1 MISTYMLLH
10 LLHDCVGQGGTAP
23 NQEQFRHELAALRV
37 QLAKAVQAGD
47 IAHAYDAQDAQTAVD
62 RAIERSNIL
71 RIQIPS
77 ILSFEP
83 LRLQRPRISM
93 RTHCSILILTA
104 TFVVLLWNL
113 HASAP
118 TSRSSLTNRSRLTLM
133 RPPWSRD
140 RLALRAGAARLCRHA
155 SDQAR
160 FTSGNVFR
168 LHCRRLVHLRDCTTH
183 VLRGY
188 RHRGGGADYGGEDE
202 AASCLFTALKNW
214 ATIILTAPSSSR
226 CPTLAI
232 GPPTWTSP

>member
-10 LLHDCVGQGGTAP
+10 WLHECVGQGGTAP
-23 NQEQFRHELAALRV
+23 NLEQFRHELAALRV

-133 RPPWSRD
+133 RPP
-140 RLALRAGAARLCRHA
+140 
-155 SDQAR
+155 
-160 FTSGNVFR
+160 
-168 LHCRRLVHLRDCTTH
+168 
-183 VLRGY
+183 
-188 RHRGGGADYGGEDE
+188 
-202 AASCLFTALKNW
+202 
-214 ATIILTAPSSSR
+214 
-226 CPTLAI
+226 
-232 GPPTWTSP
+232 